1 MLKYIDKPEFD
12 RVLKNDALSNI
23 QKTEIFS
30 VFSRVNT
37 LYMIA
42 NAGSGHI
49 GTSFSSMDIFCWLHL
64 NVLTEDDLF
73 FSSKGHDAPGL
84 YSVLLALGQL
94 DFDYIHQLRRLNGL
108 PGHPDVSVTP
118 CMVTNTGSL
127 GMGVSKAK
135 GFVRAN
141 RLDNKKGRVFVLTGD
156 GELQE
161 GQFWESLPGAVNG
174 NFDEITVIVDHNK
187 IQSDTWVKDVSDLGD
202 LDEKLLSYGW
212 YVLRCDG
219 NNLNELSKAID
230 IAGQVQGKPQII
242 IADTVKGCGVSF
254 MEATAMGEEQEFYSY
269 HSGAPSVEDYN
280 NASSELIAKANIL
293 LQSVDLDEIDVVE
306 VPRETAQAAP
316 DTIQKL
322 IPAYE
327 YALNDLGTERGD
339 IVVLDA
345 DLMIDCGLLKFR
357 NNHPDR
363 FLECGIAEQDMLSQA
378 GALALSGKLPI
389 SHSFACFL
397 APRANEHFFNNA
409 SENTKCI
416 YVGSLAGLLP
426 SGPGHSH
433 QMVRDISA
441 LGGVPGLSLIEPSCE
456 KEVEM
461 VLRYAVEENPE
472 STYIRLVTIPC
483 EIPYQLPDGYNL
495 HPGKGA
501 VLSDGEDAVIF
512 SYGPVMLP
520 QAYMAAQSIK
530 EQYSINVKVVNLPW
544 LNYVDHQWLKQ
555 TIGNVQH
562 IFTLDNH
569 LIAGGQGEKLAA
581 TIAQLGLC
589 HTSLTLLGIN
599 EVPVCGKND
608 EVLAHYGLDA
618 DSLVKRITETIR

>member
-1 MLKYIDKPEFD
+1 MLKYIDKSDFD

-42 NAGSGHI
+42 KAGSGHI
-49 GTSFSSMDIFCWLHL
+49 GTSFSSMDIFSWLHL

-202 LDEKLLSYGW
+202 LDAKLLSYGW
-212 YVLRCDG
+212 HVQRCDG

-269 HSGAPSVEDYN
+269 HSGAPSV
-280 NASSELIAKANIL
+280 
-293 LQSVDLDEIDVVE
+293 
-306 VPRETAQAAP
+306 
-316 DTIQKL
+316 
-322 IPAYE
+322 
-327 YALNDLGTERGD
+327 
-339 IVVLDA
+339 
-345 DLMIDCGLLKFR
+345 
-357 NNHPDR
+357 
-363 FLECGIAEQDMLSQA
+363 
-378 GALALSGKLPI
+378 
-389 SHSFACFL
+389 
-397 APRANEHFFNNA
+397 
-409 SENTKCI
+409 
-416 YVGSLAGLLP
+416 
-426 SGPGHSH
+426 
-433 QMVRDISA
+433 
-441 LGGVPGLSLIEPSCE
+441 
-456 KEVEM
+456 
-461 VLRYAVEENPE
+461 
-472 STYIRLVTIPC
+472 
-483 EIPYQLPDGYNL
+483 
-495 HPGKGA
+495 
-501 VLSDGEDAVIF
+501 
-512 SYGPVMLP
+512 
-520 QAYMAAQSIK
+520 
-530 EQYSINVKVVNLPW
+530 
-544 LNYVDHQWLKQ
+544 
-555 TIGNVQH
+555 
-562 IFTLDNH
+562 
-569 LIAGGQGEKLAA
+569 
-581 TIAQLGLC
+581 
-589 HTSLTLLGIN
+589 
-599 EVPVCGKND
+599 
-608 EVLAHYGLDA
+608 
-618 DSLVKRITETIR
+618 